1 MSTPILRS
9 VRRAARGI
17 LLAFRTEPNMRRHT
31 AAALFVLALV
41 LVTPLAG
48 WQIVAVLIVTA
59 LVFVV
64 ELVNTALE
72 QLVDLA
78 KPQFHE
84 AARDVKDVAAGAV
97 LLMACAAALVG
108 LLIFGPYALSLI
120 RHV

>member
-1 MSTPILRS
+1 
-9 VRRAARGI
+9 
-17 LLAFRTEPNMRRHT
+17 MRRHT
-31 AAALFVLALV
+31 VAALFVLALV
-41 LVTPLAG
+41 LVSPLAT

-72 QLVDLA
+72 QLVDLV

-97 LLMACAAALVG
+97 LLMACTAALVG